1 MAGGYAPV
9 VRSRAPG
16 APAPA
21 PAPRFE
27 PVPAQTVEI
36 IRGDKRVQ
44 EVVSQE

>member
-1 MAGGYAPV
+1 
-9 VRSRAPG
+9 VRSA

-21 PAPRFE
+21 PARWQE
-27 PVPAQTVEI
+27 PAAPTTVEI